1 MHGVVGCL
9 EGNLPGVG
17 ATPWANAPQAVQDWF
32 AQNWPG
38 ARGRTPP
45 PGMPPR
51 LPFTGWT
58 RNPGGTVTSPGVAGP
73 TLAGRQPLPVSNVG
87 RSPVTSDLLTPNAG
101 VGQAPVPMPGG
112 GPGGLLG
119 MLLDPAQHANLR
131 YPGMANAPNRGYD
144 WQHPAN
150 IVPIPGSATTGFGG
164 LTPQGLGTPVNIKAA
179 VAAGKAAQ
187 PGQDAALQA
196 AGSGG
201 YQDAM
206 WAEVQKALGR

>member
-1 MHGVVGCL
+1 MPVGTPVNTPDAW
-9 EGNLPGVG
+9 GSWMPGGQSSWGG

-87 RSPVTSDLLTPNAG
+87 GNSGDGGDLLTPNTG
-101 VGQAPVPMPGG
+101 VGRAPVPMPGG

-119 MLLDPAQHANLR
+119 SCWILR
-131 YPGMANAPNRGYD
+131 SMR
-144 WQHPAN
+144 
-150 IVPIPGSATTGFGG
+150 T
-164 LTPQGLGTPVNIKAA
+164 
-179 VAAGKAAQ
+179 
-187 PGQDAALQA
+187 
-196 AGSGG
+196 
-201 YQDAM
+201 
-206 WAEVQKALGR
+206 